1 MFLKL
6 YLIEKSR
13 WCRCAQCR
21 PGNGRLGNCRR
32 KNWYGL
38 VLDELS
44 KNCDNVANKNKYISL
59 IASLIIFSL
68 MDQG

>member
-1 MFLKL
+1 MVPMRTMPTGKWTAGKL
-6 YLIEKSR
+6 AE
-13 WCRCAQCR
+13 
-21 PGNGRLGNCRR
+21 G
-32 KNWYGL
+32 NWYGL